1 VITVILY
8 KRFIMA
14 ENNPFAKK
22 DGEQIIGKPKDKL
35 EPFEKGEDK
44 AVEKPAPKVVKKL
57 KTNPFEK

>member
-1 VITVILY
+1 
-8 KRFIMA
+8 MA

-22 DGEQIIGKPKDKL
+22 DGEQIIGKPKDTL
-35 EPFEKGEDK
+35 DPFEKGEDK